1 MKEKMVSDKDWREFF
16 RICTEWLGQGDQ
28 LASKSASWCAW
39 TTYRR
44 ISEDFGYWAC
54 GLPAIDD
61 IGETGIGDGGVWGQP
76 FNYSELAHMII
87 PRSFYWEANVD
98 GRFERGLRSQD
109 IDELSSRLAA
119 AGFQHRLT
127 DLILEI
133 KLY

>member
-1 MKEKMVSDKDWREFF
+1 MIGTGGSSFGFV
-16 RICTEWLGQGDQ
+16 Q
-28 LASKSASWCAW
+28 SASDRAINW
-39 TTYRR
+39 RR
-44 ISEDFGYWAC
+44 R
-54 GLPAIDD
+54 
-61 IGETGIGDGGVWGQP
+61 
-76 FNYSELAHMII
+76 LAHMII